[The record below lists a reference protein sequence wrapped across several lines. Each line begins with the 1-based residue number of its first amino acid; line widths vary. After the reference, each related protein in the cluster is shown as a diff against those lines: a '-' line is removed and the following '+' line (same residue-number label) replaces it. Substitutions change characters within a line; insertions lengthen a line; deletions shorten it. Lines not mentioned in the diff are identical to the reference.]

1 MANVS
6 IIIPAYNEE
15 SAIGSVLETI
25 RGQRGVLNP
34 ESREENAIGTQDSRP
49 KTHDSVEVIVV
60 DDGSTDRT
68 AEIAASHGAR
78 VLRHPINTGYGHSIK
93 DGIRAAAGE
102 LIILMDADGTYPIDR
117 IPDLVTELARGYHM
131 VVGAR
136 EGSAYRGGVLK
147 VIARSIFKALA
158 QFTTGNRVPD
168 VNSGFRAF
176 RRSEVLP
183 YLDDLCNGFSFTT
196 TITLVY
202 MFTGK
207 IVGYMPIAYQ
217 DRVGRSKVRIV
228 GDSLRTLQYMVE
240 AVVHYNPPKIFLLL
254 SIVAFLWGALGV
266 LWMGPMSL
274 FAGGLTALVIFAIG
288 LVAEGLRRTPK

>member
-1 MANVS
+1 MATVS

-15 SAIGSVLETI
+15 GAIGPLLES
-25 RGQRGVLNP
+25 LK
-34 ESREENAIGTQDSRP
+34 ALALDS
-49 KTHDSVEVIVV
+49 EIIVI

-68 AEIAASHGAR
+68 AEIAAGHGAR
-78 VLRHPINTGYGHSIK
+78 VVHHPINTGYGHSVK
-93 DGIRAAAGE
+93 DGIRAALAP
-102 LIILMDADGTYPIDR
+102 IIVLTDADGTYPIDR
-117 IPDLVTELARGYHM
+117 IPDLLAELNKGFHM

-136 EGSAYRGGVLK
+136 QGRAYHGSLLK
-147 VIARSIFKALA
+147 RLARFIFKMLA
-158 QFTTGNRVPD
+158 EFTIGNRVPD

-207 IVGYMPIAYQ
+207 MVGYLPISYRE
-217 DRVGRSKVRIV
+217 RVGKSKVRIV

-240 AVVHYNPPKIFLLL
+240 TVVHFNPPKIFLLL
-254 SIVAFLWGALGV
+254 SLISFFWGLLGAI
-266 LWMGPMSL
+266 WIGPMSL
-274 FAGGLTALVIFAIG
+274 FAGVWVGIVVFAIG